1 MSSVAAFV
9 PKAFLSVL
17 LVASA
22 LPAQNA
28 DSTSQPADQ
37 QASPADQQSSQA
49 DQATPPAESSTAAP
63 ADAAAPAT
71 AGVSKIRIVR
81 LSDVKGV
88 VQLDRNIGRGFEP
101 VMANMPIVEKARLRT
116 DQGAAEVEFED
127 NSTVRLAPDSEV
139 AFPQLERLA
148 SGTTASSVQVLK
160 GTVYVSMVKTKGNEF
175 SLLFGSQKIELQ
187 PSTHV
192 RLQLGDNQAKLAVLE
207 GDLRIEGPSGT
218 QDISKKKTVT
228 FQMQAQSQPEVA
240 KDVTEEPFD
249 TWDKQS
255 AEYHARTASFNGS
268 NGSPAYGINDMSY
281 YGSFADVGGCGSM
294 WRPYFVSADWSPFSN
309 GAYAYYPGAGYS
321 WVSPY
326 PWGWTPYHT
335 GSWSYCNGAGW
346 GWMPGGSWYGL
357 NNLAMLNNGSGLYR
371 AGTSGGGG
379 VGPAPTHPPRI
390 GEPTMTAVNLKPLVR
405 SGLASR
411 DSFEFRKDSA
421 GMGIPRDLGKL
432 DKLSRQTVEKGTAH
446 TEIYMSA
453 PAMSDRNGRPMNTM
467 APVSVHRGP
476 APSSSMESSSGT
488 YSGGPGRPSGGPSPS
503 YSSSS
508 HSAPAATSAPAAPS
522 GGSRH

>member
-37 QASPADQQSSQA
+37 QSSPG
-49 DQATPPAESSTAAP
+49 DQATAPAESSKAP
-63 ADAAAPAT
+63 ADSAAPAT
-71 AGVSKIRIVR
+71 EGVSKIRIVR
-81 LSDVKGV
+81 LSEVKGA

-101 VMANMPIVEKARLRT
+101 VMANMPIVEKAQLRT
-116 DQGAAEVEFED
+116 EQGAAEVEFED
-127 NSTVRLAPDSEV
+127 NSTVRLAPNSEV

-148 SGTTASSVQVLK
+148 SGATASSVQVLK
-160 GTVYVSMVKTKGNEF
+160 GTVYVSMVKTKANEF
-175 SLLFGSQKIELQ
+175 NLLFGSQKIELT
-187 PSTHV
+187 PSSHI
-192 RLQLGDNQAKLAVLE
+192 RLELGDNQAQLAVLD
-207 GDLRIEGPSGT
+207 GDLRIQGPSGA

-228 FQMQAQSQPEVA
+228 FQLQAQNQTEVA

-268 NGSPAYGINDMSY
+268 NGSPAYGVNDMSY
-281 YGSFADVGGCGSM
+281 YGNFADSGCGGSM
-294 WRPYFVSADWSPFSN
+294 WRPYFVSADWSPFTN

-335 GSWSYCNGAGW
+335 GSWSFCQGTGW
-346 GWMPGGSWYGL
+346 GWMPGGGWYGL
-357 NNLAMLNNGSGLYR
+357 NNFAMLNNGSTLNQG
-371 AGTSGGGG
+371 GTGGRLP
-379 VGPAPTHPPRI
+379 VLPPHPPRT
-390 GEPTMTAVNLKPLVR
+390 GEPTITAVNLKPLVH
-405 SGLASR
+405 SGLASP
-411 DSFEFRKDSA
+411 DSFEFRKNSA

-446 TEIYMSA
+446 TEVYMSA
-453 PAMSDRNGRPMNTM
+453 PTVTDRNGRPTNTV
-467 APVSVHRGP
+467 APVAVHRGP
-476 APSSSMESSSGT
+476 APSSSMESSSRA
-488 YSGGPGRPSGGPSPS
+488 YSGGPSRSSSGAAAPS

-522 GGSRH
+522 GGAARH